1 MPTTAP
7 MLSLLHVFGLFHS
20 QTICA
25 LLPGSLSQSCHFQYE
40 QTHPD
45 KNTIP
50 KTFAQHYEPSKAFI
64 SYLFRN
70 SFLRPLPRVPRH
82 PRLDSLRG
90 FCHYPGQLPH
100 TAKLASA
107 VHMFRNCA
115 LYSGTGCY
123 WRKYYCSCILFSVL
137 VSRSDACS

>member
-1 MPTTAP
+1 MPTTVP

-20 QTICA
+20 QTIWA

-40 QTHPD
+40 QTYPD
-45 KNTIP
+45 KTSS
-50 KTFAQHYEPSKAFI
+50 QHYEPSKALI

-82 PRLDSLRG
+82 PRLDFLRG
-90 FCHYPGQLPH
+90 FYVIYPGQLPH
-100 TAKLASA
+100 TAKLASV

-115 LYSGTGCY
+115 LYGGTGCY

-137 VSRSDACS
+137 VSRSDAYS

>member
-7 MLSLLHVFGLFHS
+7 MLSLLHVFSLFHS

-50 KTFAQHYEPSKAFI
+50 KTFAQHYEPSKALI

-82 PRLDSLRG
+82 PRLDFLRSFSKVMSLPR
-90 FCHYPGQLPH
+90 PTSPH
-100 TAKLASA
+100 GKARFGSPYVSKLRF
-107 VHMFRNCA
+107 V
-115 LYSGTGCY
+115 
-123 WRKYYCSCILFSVL
+123 
-137 VSRSDACS
+137 